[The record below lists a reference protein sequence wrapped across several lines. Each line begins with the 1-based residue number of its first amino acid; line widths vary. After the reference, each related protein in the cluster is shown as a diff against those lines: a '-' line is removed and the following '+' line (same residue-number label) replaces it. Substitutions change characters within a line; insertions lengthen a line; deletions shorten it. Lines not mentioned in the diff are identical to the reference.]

1 MARDPTP
8 GRSRAPEDAHDD
20 GRDARRT
27 HDGRRTVVLELDTF
41 AWETL
46 SEQATELGV
55 PVNDLVA
62 FSVLYYIAD
71 LDSKRIARRLPTD
84 IRRSVD
90 RD

>member
-1 MARDPTP
+1 VDDPTMARDPTP
-8 GRSRAPEDAHDD
+8 GRSRALED
-20 GRDARRT
+20 T
-27 HDGRRTVVLELDTF
+27 NHDGRHTVALQLDTF

-46 SEQATELGV
+46 SDQAAELGV

-71 LDSKRIARRLPTD
+71 LDSKRIARKLPTE
-84 IRRSVD
+84 IRSSAD